1 MKDEKLLKVLIETN
15 GKRENPV
22 NPDILRQILAIVM
35 LNPLEEDRGRS
46 QDQIKYIITK
56 TRD

>member
-15 GKRENPV
+15 EKRENPV
-22 NPDILRQILAIVM
+22 NPDILRQILSIIM

-46 QDQIKYIITK
+46 QDQIKHIITK
-56 TRD
+56 TRE